1 MLHRPASKTLIK
13 LKGVTNG
20 KFETLKPKTFRMVKQ
35 RLLISVLMCVEDVE
49 TLKH

>member
-1 MLHRPASKTLIK
+1 MLHRPANKTLIK

-35 RLLISVLMCVEDVE
+35 RLLIKCFNVCGRC
-49 TLKH
+49 